1 MKEKVKEVQKNL
13 LDMVPVRTCEWD
25 TDEGG
30 IIYLLVP
37 RFRNRFMKWIADRL
51 GKSEFVKVF
60 FDEKG
65 SPAWKLADGNLSII
79 DIGKRIPKD
88 PDETDQQM
96 YERLAEFFVILRKNR
111 FVELK
116 EKR

>member
-1 MKEKVKEVQKNL
+1 VKKKINDVQKNL
-13 LDMVPVRTCEWD
+13 LDMVPVRTCDWG
-25 TDEGG
+25 TDKDG
-30 IIYLLVP
+30 IAYLLVP
-37 RFRNRFMKWIADRL
+37 RFRNRFMKWIANRL

-65 SPAWKLADGNLSII
+65 SPVWKLADGSLSIME
-79 DIGKRIPKD
+79 IGKKITKD

-116 EKR
+116 D